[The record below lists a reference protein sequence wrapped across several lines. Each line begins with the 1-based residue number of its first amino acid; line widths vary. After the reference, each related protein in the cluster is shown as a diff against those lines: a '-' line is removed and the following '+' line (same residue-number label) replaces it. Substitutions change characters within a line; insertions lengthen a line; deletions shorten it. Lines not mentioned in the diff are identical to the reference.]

1 MRLRRIGP
9 LLLCAA
15 LVAGCATTTAG
26 HGRPALRRMH
36 TLPTN
41 GNLFSIRDFPIYKT
55 PEYGFRAVASVLVT
69 ADGLAIRAVTDPTA
83 TAIPRF
89 RSARL
94 DHSQLLEL
102 VDLADRLGLLTE
114 PLDFGTPAVS
124 VPTGTSFSF
133 NVDGQTVTQTEI
145 TVGIGVDTHL
155 SATERDRRD
164 RLTALRNFAQG
175 LVGGDAV
182 PYQAPGL
189 AVLRKSD
196 HTPRSSTVVAWPL
209 PAGELPN
216 VEGCRVYSGMAA
228 HLIESVAESA
238 QVEAGWAV
246 GGFRTTMYFRP
257 ILPNTSGCH

>member
-9 LLLCAA
+9 LLVCVA
-15 LVAGCATTTAG
+15 LVASCTTTAG
-26 HGRPALRRMH
+26 HGRPAPRGRH
-36 TLPTN
+36 TLPTT
-41 GNLFSIRDFPIYKT
+41 GNLLSVRDFPIYKS
-55 PEYGFRAVASVLVT
+55 PEYAFRAVASVLVT

-102 VDLADRLGLLTE
+102 VDLADRLGLLSE

-133 NVDGQTVTQTEI
+133 NVDGQTVIQTEI

-155 SATERDRRD
+155 SPTERDRRD
-164 RLTALRNFAQG
+164 RLTTFRNFAQG

-182 PYQAPGL
+182 PYRAPSL
-189 AVLRKSD
+189 AVVRKSD

-209 PAGELPN
+209 PASALPT
-216 VEGCRVYSGMAA
+216 VEGCRVYRGTAA
-228 HLIESVAESA
+228 RLIESVAETA
-238 QVEAGWAV
+238 YVEAGWAV
-246 GGFRTTMYFRP
+246 AGFRTNLYFRP
-257 ILPNTSGCH
+257 VLPNTSGCR

>member
-1 MRLRRIGP
+1 MS
-9 LLLCAA
+9 
-15 LVAGCATTTAG
+15 
-26 HGRPALRRMH
+26 
-36 TLPTN
+36 
-41 GNLFSIRDFPIYKT
+41 GNLLSIRDFPIYKT
-55 PEYGFRAVASVLVT
+55 PEYGFRAVASVVVT

-102 VDLADRLGLLTE
+102 VDLADRLGLLAE

-124 VPTGTSFSF
+124 VPTGTSLSF
-133 NVDGQTVTQTEI
+133 NVDGQTVIQTEI

-155 SATERDRRD
+155 SATERDRRN
-164 RLTALRNFAQG
+164 RLTTLRNFAQG

-182 PYQAPGL
+182 PYQAPSL

-209 PAGELPN
+209 STGDLPK
-216 VEGCRVYSGMAA
+216 VERCREYRGMAA
-228 HLIESVAESA
+228 HLIESIAEHA

-246 GGFRTTMYFRP
+246 GGYRTTMYFRP
-257 ILPNTSGCH
+257 ILPNTSGCP

>member
-1 MRLRRIGP
+1 MRLRRAGP

-15 LVAGCATTTAG
+15 LVAGCTTSTAG
-26 HGRPALRRMH
+26 QGRPAQRRAH
-36 TLPTN
+36 TLPSS
-41 GNLFSIRDFPIYKT
+41 GNLLSIRDFPIYKA
-55 PEYGFRAVASVLVT
+55 PEYGFRAVASLLVT
-69 ADGLAIRAVTDPTA
+69 ADGLAIRSVTDPTA

-102 VDLADRLGLLTE
+102 VDLADRLGLLGE

-124 VPTGTSFSF
+124 VPTGTSLSF
-133 NVDGQTVTQTEI
+133 TVDGQTVIQTEI

-155 SATERDRRD
+155 SDIERDRRD
-164 RLTALRNFAQG
+164 RLTTFRNFVQG

-182 PYQAPGL
+182 PFRAPRL

-209 PAGELPN
+209 RADELPKVN
-216 VEGCRVYSGMAA
+216 GCRVYSGMAA
-228 HLIESVAESA
+228 RLIESVAESA
-238 QVEAGWAV
+238 YVEAGWAV
-246 GGFRTTMYFRP
+246 AGFRTTMYFRP
-257 ILPNTSGCH
+257 ILPNTPGCP

>member
-1 MRLRRIGP
+1 MRLHWIGP
-9 LLLCAA
+9 LLVCAA
-15 LVAGCATTTAG
+15 LVAGCTATTAG
-26 HGRPALRRMH
+26 HGRPAARRTH
-36 TLPTN
+36 TLPTS
-41 GNLFSIRDFPIYKT
+41 GNLLSVRDFPIYKP
-55 PEYGFRAVASVLVT
+55 PEYGFRAVASLLVT

-102 VDLADRLGLLTE
+102 VDLADRLGLLGE

-133 NVDGQTVTQTEI
+133 NVDGQTVIQTEI

-164 RLTALRNFAQG
+164 RLTTFRNFAQG

-182 PYQAPGL
+182 PYRAPSI
-189 AVLRKSD
+189 AVVRKSD
-196 HTPRSSTVVAWPL
+196 RTPRSSTVVAWPL
-209 PAGELPN
+209 PANELPAVN
-216 VEGCRVYSGMAA
+216 ECRVFRGTAA
-228 HLIESVAESA
+228 RLVESVAESA
-238 QVEAGWAV
+238 YIEAGWAV
-246 GGFRTTMYFRP
+246 AGFRTNMYFRP
-257 ILPNTSGCH
+257 VLPNTSGCP